1 MVIIYLIGL
10 IIGLCSLIIIVRK
23 IYLTR
28 TINTDM
34 NTKNNNHKYKVVNN
48 DIKEYLLMTV

>member
-1 MVIIYLIGL
+1 MVIIYSICL

-34 NTKNNNHKYKVVNN
+34 NNHKYKVVNN